1 MGGSVDEAG
10 MLTLSRLVF
19 LPLSSERRSS
29 FLLRLTF
36 VMPTAKPLEIHR
48 SVIVTW
54 LDVIAVCPC
63 SWASRAVVQHRFA
76 PAGCAVTHEGAPL
89 GPVIRQTGGAV
100 RCLPCHARP
109 LSPYALTPAPPGPI
123 GAGVSTSARIAV
135 KAEAPRLRSG
145 PH

>member
-1 MGGSVDEAG
+1 MGGSADEAG
-10 MLTLSRLVF
+10 MLALARLVF
-19 LPLSSERRSS
+19 LPLSSERRRS

-36 VMPTAKPLEIHR
+36 VMPTAKPLEVHR

-54 LDVIAVCPC
+54 LNVIAVCT
-63 SWASRAVVQHRFA
+63 SSGASRAVVQHCFT
-76 PAGCAVTHEGAPL
+76 PAGCAIANEGAAL
-89 GPVIRQTGGAV
+89 FPVIRQTGGAV

-109 LSPYALTPAPPGPI
+109 LIPYALTPAPPGPM

>member
-10 MLTLSRLVF
+10 MFTLSRLVF
-19 LPLSSERRSS
+19 LPFSGERRSS
-29 FLLRLTF
+29 FLLRFTF
-36 VMPTAKPLEIHR
+36 VMPTAKPLEVHHA
-48 SVIVTW
+48 VIVTW
-54 LDVIAVCPC
+54 LDVIAVCAC
-63 SWASRAVVQHRFA
+63 NWASRALVQHRFA
-76 PAGCAVTHEGAPL
+76 SAGCAGAHEGAAL

>member
-1 MGGSVDEAG
+1 

-36 VMPTAKPLEIHR
+36 VMPTTKPLEVHR

-63 SWASRAVVQHRFA
+63 SRAARAVVQHRFT
-76 PAGCAVTHEGAPL
+76 PTCCAIANEGAAL
-89 GPVIRQTGGAV
+89 VPVIRQTGGAV
-100 RCLPCHARP
+100 
-109 LSPYALTPAPPGPI
+109 
-123 GAGVSTSARIAV
+123 
-135 KAEAPRLRSG
+135 
-145 PH
+145 

>member
-1 MGGSVDEAG
+1 MGGSVNEAG

-19 LPLSSERRSS
+19 LPLSSERRRS

-36 VMPTAKPLEIHR
+36 VMPTAKPLEVHR
-48 SVIVTW
+48 AVIVTW

-63 SWASRAVVQHRFA
+63 SGASRAVVHHRFA
-76 PAGCAVTHEGAPL
+76 PAGCAVTHEGAAL
-89 GPVIRQTGGAV
+89 FPVIRQTDGAV

-109 LSPYALTPAPPGPI
+109 LIPYALTPAPPGPI
-123 GAGVSTSARIAV
+123 GAGVSTRARIAV

>member
-1 MGGSVDEAG
+1 MGGSADEAG
-10 MLTLSRLVF
+10 MLALARLVF
-19 LPLSSERRSS
+19 LPLSSKRRRS

-36 VMPTAKPLEIHR
+36 VMPTAKPLEVHR
-48 SVIVTW
+48 AVIVTR
-54 LDVIAVCPC
+54 LDVIAVCTC
-63 SWASRAVVQHRFA
+63 SGASRAVVQHCFT
-76 PAGCAVTHEGAPL
+76 PAGCAIANEGAAL
-89 GPVIRQTGGAV
+89 FPVIRQTGGAV

-109 LSPYALTPAPPGPI
+109 LIPYALTPAPPGPM